1 MVKVSKNQEKGPAT
15 RLLRFFKL
23 KKCKANKKI
32 IETISW
38 GLYLRTD
45 FQGSPFSP
53 KIGYFLKPNVRILS
67 FFSKNANVV
76 NSENVSFFS
85 I

>member
-38 GLYLRTD
+38 GLYLWTD
-45 FQGSPFSP
+45 FRGL
-53 KIGYFLKPNVRILS
+53 YFPQKSGIS
-67 FFSKNANVV
+67 
-76 NSENVSFFS
+76 
-85 I
+85 